1 MNATTLRMPSARLLL
16 ILGLAF
22 GLGACAGDRMHSVRV
37 SVPQQRMA
45 VYRQG
50 VEIARYRVSTSK
62 YGLGSEPGSYRT
74 PLGKL
79 EIAQKIGGGSPAGM
93 RFKNRRAT
101 GEIVAVNAPGR
112 DPIVTRILW
121 LKGLESRNANTYGR
135 LIYIHG
141 TPEERNLGTPVSY
154 GCIRMASRDIIKFYN
169 TVGEGTR
176 VTVTEQDLP
185 TAGEAPK

>member
-1 MNATTLRMPSARLLL
+1 MTAATLRMRYARLLL
-16 ILGLAF
+16 LIALAC
-22 GLGACAGDRMHSVRV
+22 GLGACAGDRTHTLRV

-45 VYRQG
+45 VYRKG

-62 YGLGSEPGSYRT
+62 YGLGSEPNSYRT
-74 PLGKL
+74 PIGKM
-79 EIAQKIGGGSPAGM
+79 EIAEKIGGGAPIGM

-101 GEIVAVNAPGR
+101 GEIVPVNAPGR

-154 GCIRMASRDIIKFYN
+154 GCIRMASRDIIKLYN

-176 VTVTEQDLP
+176 VTVTEQELP
-185 TAGEAPK
+185 VQGEQP

>member
-1 MNATTLRMPSARLLL
+1 MNATALRMRSVQLLL

-22 GLGACAGDRMHSVRV
+22 GLGACAGDRVHSVRV

-121 LKGLESRNANTYGR
+121 LKGLESRNANTYER

-154 GCIRMASRDIIKFYN
+154 GCIRMASRDIIRFYN

-176 VTVTEQDLP
+176 VTVTEQELP
-185 TAGEAPK
+185 VPGEGPK

>member
-1 MNATTLRMPSARLLL
+1 MNATTLRMRCARLLL

-22 GLGACAGDRMHSVRV
+22 GLGACAGDRIHSVRV

-121 LKGLESRNANTYGR
+121 LKGLESRNANTYER

-176 VTVTEQDLP
+176 VTMTEQDLP
-185 TAGEAPK
+185 SAGEAPK

>member
-1 MNATTLRMPSARLLL
+1 MDATTLRTRFTRLLL
-16 ILGLAF
+16 VLGLAF
-22 GLGACAGDRMHSVRV
+22 GLGACAGDRVHSVRV

-45 VYRQG
+45 VYREG
-50 VEIARYRVSTSK
+50 VEIARYKVSTSK

-79 EIAQKIGGGSPAGM
+79 EIAQKIGGGAPSGM

-101 GEIVAVNAPGR
+101 GEIVPVNAPGR

-176 VTVTEQDLP
+176 VTVSEKELP
-185 TAGEAPK
+185 VPGEPVR

>member
-1 MNATTLRMPSARLLL
+1 MNATTLRMRCARLLL

-22 GLGACAGDRMHSVRV
+22 GLGACAGDRIHSVRV

-101 GEIVAVNAPGR
+101 GEIVPVNAPGR

-121 LKGLESRNANTYGR
+121 LKGLESRNANTYER

-185 TAGEAPK
+185 TAVEAPK

>member
-1 MNATTLRMPSARLLL
+1 MTATTLRMLSARLLL

-22 GLGACAGDRMHSVRV
+22 GLGACAGDRLHSVRV

-79 EIAQKIGGGSPAGM
+79 EIAEKIGGGAPAGM
-93 RFKNRRAT
+93 RFKNRRST
-101 GEIVAVNAPGR
+101 GEIVPVNAPGR

-121 LKGLESRNANTYGR
+121 LKGLESRNANTYDR

-154 GCIRMASRDIIKFYN
+154 GCIRMASRDIIRLYK

-176 VTVTEQDLP
+176 VTVSEQDLP
-185 TAGEAPK
+185 APAEPPK

>member
-1 MNATTLRMPSARLLL
+1 MNATTLRMRSARLLL

-22 GLGACAGDRMHSVRV
+22 GLGACAGDRLHSVRV

-79 EIAQKIGGGSPAGM
+79 AIARKIGGGSPAGM
-93 RFKNRRAT
+93 RFKNRRPT
-101 GEIVAVNAPGR
+101 GEIVPVNAPGR

-121 LKGLESRNANTYGR
+121 LKGLESRNANTYER

-176 VTVTEQDLP
+176 VTVTEQEMP
-185 TAGEAPK
+185 SPGETPR